1 MSAQRFHLAWFLH
14 GSSATSWGRP
24 YSGNI
29 GREWMRPDFVVDM
42 ARAMERA
49 CFDYLLIEDSSYVAD
64 AYGDSMDL
72 YLRHGSATPRQDPS
86 VVAAILSQHTSR
98 LGIVPTVGTFGV
110 QPYLLARMI
119 GTLDQLSQGRNG
131 WNVVTGSSDRA
142 AQNYGMDGMP
152 EHDSRYEMADEFMTV
167 ANALFTSWEPDAIV
181 NDLERGVFA
190 DPKRVHHIDHV
201 GERFSVRGPLNS
213 GPLPQ
218 GRPVIAQAGG
228 SGRGRQF
235 GAQHADTILSLVS
248 GVENMKAFRDD
259 VRSKAVAAGRNP
271 DDVKVLFIVSPVL
284 GLTDAEAQARL
295 EQRRQEALDKA
306 ELTLAQQSKITN
318 IDFSQ
323 YDLDAPLDPAGL
335 TTNGHQQELD
345 RFLAVVAECSTLRE
359 AATKF
364 YGGTSV
370 NLVGTPDAVAAQMGE
385 VMAEVGG
392 DGFLFS
398 TGDLHRRAIAEITD
412 GLVPALQERGLV
424 RTEYT
429 HAQFRD
435 NLLEF

>member
-24 YSGNI
+24 FTGNI
-29 GREWMRPDFVVDM
+29 GREWMKPDFVVDM

-64 AYGDSMDL
+64 AYGGSMDL
-72 YLRHGSATPRQDPS
+72 YLRHASATPRQDPS
-86 VVAAILSQHTSR
+86 VIAAILSRHTSR
-98 LGIVPTVGTFGV
+98 LGIVPTVGTFGIE
-110 QPYLLARMI
+110 PYLLARMI
-119 GTLDQLSQGRNG
+119 GTLDQLSDGRIG

-152 EHDSRYEMADEFMTV
+152 EHDSRYETADEFMAV

-181 NDLERGVFA
+181 NDIEGRIFA
-190 DPKRVHHIDHV
+190 DPKKVRHINHV
-201 GERFSVRGPLNS
+201 GEKYSVRGPLNS

-228 SGRGRQF
+228 SGRGRRF
-235 GAQHADTILSLVS
+235 GARHADTILALAS
-248 GVENMKAFRDD
+248 GVEAMKAFRDD
-259 VRSKAVAAGRNP
+259 VREKAAAAGRDP
-271 DDVKVLFIVSPVL
+271 DGVKVLFIVSPVL
-284 GLTDAEAQARL
+284 GLTD
-295 EQRRQEALDKA
+295 QEARERLAQRHQEAMDRA

-323 YDLDAPLDPAGL
+323 YDLDAPLDPEGM

-345 RFLAVVAECSTLRE
+345 RFLSVAAECSTLRE

-364 YGGTSV
+364 YGGRSV
-370 NLVGTPDAVAAQMGE
+370 DLVGTPDAVAAQMGE

-412 GLVPALQERGLV
+412 GLVPALQRRGLV
-424 RTEYT
+424 RTEYAHT
-429 HAQFRD
+429 QFRD